1 MACKCLT
8 RKGPSKEGPFVLPIG
23 SRFGL
28 WREIPAEGDCKKTV
42 SSESHCRAL
51 LANTE
56 KIALADSPSVV

>member
-42 SSESHCRAL
+42 SSESH
-51 LANTE
+51 
-56 KIALADSPSVV
+56 